1 MTHTND
7 AKHDFGTAQPQNP
20 YASYLVA
27 ASAGSGKTYQLSQRF
42 LYLVGAGAAPSS
54 ILTVTFTKKA
64 AGEMRARILE
74 EAACLAADPRK
85 QEAFTKQLR
94 RFHAAQASG
103 THKPPLAAT
112 EVARKVLASSQLLKI
127 STIDSLFLEWVSKF
141 PLESSAAMADPTGAQ
156 LPSPFQ
162 LISPMDARGLHRRA
176 WRGTCEILSRA
187 AKQGD
192 ERFAPMLRSLV
203 RDGLSDLEQ
212 RLIGLDRQDT
222 YLWYREMQAD
232 DGVAFLPH
240 RHELQDEG
248 EVVTQ
253 ITAAFAEVA
262 AVLAD
267 RGRAAAVTAALVARD
282 FDALLATGLLTKQEF
297 TISGTYIRGKKR
309 EQLTQEISHI
319 EACVQA
325 HISAGRLHQ
334 LSQEGHSHYQL
345 YGIYRLLRDQLKFQ
359 AGEVEFRDLVKGSYR
374 LLHGAGSAGVR
385 FLLSRTVHHV
395 MLDEFQDTSRLQW
408 GVFHELISQMLAGG
422 GNDEAS
428 GLSPTVFIVGDAKQ
442 SIYGFREADAA
453 VLGEA
458 QSSLAERLGLAP
470 LNDSYRTAQVVLDY
484 VNQAFHQGLGT
495 SFPRH
500 QTAQHGGAAFVPD
513 VGRVLIAPL
522 ITALNVD
529 AGTPGRGD
537 FDDAPSAKG
546 QGEGEGE
553 DEDEDPA
560 TQAGAEREATEVA
573 QLIAAMVRGDQNF
586 PVYDKEARGFRPLRA
601 QDCCILYRSTTKA
614 ALFAAALRREGIA
627 CQREEERGFF
637 SRPEIT
643 DACALLRFLALPGDT
658 VALATLLRSPLG
670 GVADTE
676 LLQVLAATQR
686 EAERTSQILGHIE
699 QVQPQLG
706 RTLQALLTATD
717 QLLPHAL
724 LLEALDQLDA
734 FAAFARVTHAEAE
747 ATLVRR
753 NLLRLVELVMRL
765 EGDGLTSLA
774 PLIERLGLLGGDD
787 ELGNAA
793 APADAVTLMTIHKAK
808 GLEFPCVFLVDTAR
822 PWGKQDLYWTQGTS
836 DNGRAGLYYIG
847 KKAAQPLRDRD
858 FEGLLAASAA
868 AVTSECQRLL
878 YVALTRSRQYLV
890 VSGHQVGGKQGL
902 ATTAMYQQLAEAASA
917 MPGLVHYT
925 LGGVSLSGI
934 SSVPDSGLSGEAVS
948 AAAKPIPALT
958 WHPTTGLP
966 REIVIASPSRHGGT
980 LGSGRSVLALDQ
992 SLGASL
998 AAAVGTFLHLGL
1010 EAFMSGKDFSP
1021 EAAWQAQLAPLHPPP
1036 TLQAQVFTEWVELRD
1051 DQALNALRE
1060 GARGIETELPL
1071 VHLDNDQM
1079 IVGTLDLLLE
1089 DDAGNLLIVDY
1100 KTTRFALPAG
1110 QIPDAA
1116 LTIFSRQR
1124 GYRDQ
1129 LADYTRA
1136 VRALYPGTTVT
1147 AAVYFTSLRRLV
1159 RLISTGEA
1167 GAPG

>member
-1 MTHTND
+1 MTQPTD

-74 EAACLAADPRK
+74 EAACLAADSRK
-85 QEAFTKQLR
+85 QESFTKQLG
-94 RFHAAQASG
+94 RFYAAQGSG
-103 THKPPLAAT
+103 THKPPVAAT

-141 PLESSAAMADPTGAQ
+141 PLESSAALADPAGAP

-240 RHELQDEG
+240 RHHLQDEG
-248 EVVTQ
+248 EVVGQ
-253 ITAAFAEVA
+253 IATAFAAVA

-267 RGRAAAVTAALVARD
+267 RGRAAAVTAALAARD
-282 FDALLATGLLTKQEF
+282 FASLLATGLLTKQEF

-325 HISAGRLHQ
+325 HVSAERLHQ
-334 LSQEGHSHYQL
+334 LSQEGQSHYQL

-408 GVFHELISQMLAGG
+408 GVFHELITQMLAGEG
-422 GNDEAS
+422 SDEAS

-458 QSSLAERLGLAP
+458 QSSLAERLALAP

-484 VNQAFHQGLGT
+484 VNQVFHQGLGAQ
-495 SFPRH
+495 FPRH
-500 QTAQHGGAAFVPD
+500 QTASHGGAAFVPD

-522 ITALNVD
+522 IAAVNVD
-529 AGTPGRGD
+529 ADTPSRED
-537 FDDAPSAKG
+537 FDEAPSAEG
-546 QGEGEGE
+546 Q
-553 DEDEDPA
+553 DDDEDPA
-560 TQAGAEREATEVA
+560 TGAGAEREATEVA

-658 VALATLLRSPLG
+658 VALATVLRSPLG

-686 EAERTSQILGHIE
+686 EAERTGKILELIE

-706 RTLQALLTATD
+706 KTLQSLLTATD

-724 LLEALDQLDA
+724 LLEALDRFDA
-734 FAAFARVTHAEAE
+734 FAAFARVAPEGAEAE

-753 NLLRLVELVMRL
+753 NLLRLVELVIRL

-774 PLIERLGLLGGDD
+774 PLIERLGLLAGDD

-822 PWGKQDLYWTQGTS
+822 PWGKQDLYWTQGSS
-836 DNGRAGLYYIG
+836 DSGRAGLYYIG
-847 KKAAQPLRDRD
+847 KKAAHPPSDRD

-890 VSGHQVGGKQGL
+890 VSGHQVGGRQGL
-902 ATTAMYQQLAEAASA
+902 ATTQMYHQLAEAVSA

-925 LGGVSLSGI
+925 LGGVSLSGV

-948 AAAKPIPALT
+948 AAATPIPALT
-958 WHPTTGLP
+958 WHPTSGLP

-980 LGSGRSVLALDQ
+980 LGTGRPVLALDQ
-992 SLGASL
+992 SLGTSL

-1010 EAFMSGKDFSP
+1010 EAFMSGKAFSP
-1021 EAAWQAQLAPLHPPP
+1021 DAAWQAQLAPLHPPP
-1036 TLQAQVFTEWVELRD
+1036 ELQAQVFAEWAELRD
-1051 DQALNALRE
+1051 DPALNALRE
-1060 GARGIETELPL
+1060 AARGIETELPL
-1071 VHLDNDQM
+1071 VHLDGDQM

-1089 DDAGNLLIVDY
+1089 DNAGNLLIVDY
-1100 KTTRFALPAG
+1100 KTTRFALPAT

-1124 GYRDQ
+1124 GYQDQ

-1159 RLISTGEA
+1159 RLISTGDTVTSR
-1167 GAPG
+1167 

>member
-1 MTHTND
+1 MTDTTG

-85 QEAFTKQLR
+85 QESFTKQLG
-94 RFHAAQASG
+94 RFHAAQGSG

-141 PLESSAAMADPTGAQ
+141 PLESSAAMADPAGAQ

-240 RHELQDEG
+240 RHKLQDEG
-248 EVVTQ
+248 EVVGQ
-253 ITAAFAEVA
+253 IAAAFAEVA

-267 RGRAAAVTAALVARD
+267 RGRAAAVTAALAARD
-282 FDALLATGLLTKQEF
+282 FAALLATGLLTKQDF

-458 QSSLAERLGLAP
+458 QSSLADRLALAP

-484 VNQAFHQGLGT
+484 VNQVFHQGLGAP
-495 SFPRH
+495 FPRH
-500 QTAQHGGAAFVPD
+500 QTAQHGGVPFVPD
-513 VGRVLIAPL
+513 VGRVLISPL
-522 ITALNVD
+522 ITALN
-529 AGTPGRGD
+529 AAPGAPSRLD
-537 FDDAPSAKG
+537 VDDAPKAED
-546 QGEGEGE
+546 QGE
-553 DEDEDPA
+553 DEDAA

-573 QLIAAMVRGDQNF
+573 QLIAAMVRGDQAF

-658 VALATLLRSPLG
+658 VALATVLRSPLG
-670 GVADTE
+670 GMADTE
-676 LLQVLAATQR
+676 LLHVLTATQR
-686 EAERTSQILGHIE
+686 EAERTSKILE
-699 QVQPQLG
+699 LTQQLQPQLG
-706 RTLQALLTATD
+706 KTLQSLLTATD
-717 QLLPHAL
+717 KLLPHGL
-724 LLEALDQLDA
+724 LLEALDRLDA

-753 NLLRLVELVMRL
+753 NLLRLVELVIRL

-774 PLIERLGLLGGDD
+774 PLIERLGLLGDDD

-836 DNGRAGLYYIG
+836 DTGRAGLYYIG
-847 KKAAQPLRDRD
+847 KKAVHPPRDHD
-858 FEGLLAASAA
+858 FDRLLAASAA

-902 ATTAMYQQLAEAASA
+902 ATTAMYHQLADAAST

-934 SSVPDSGLSGEAVS
+934 SSVPDSGLSDTAVS
-948 AAAKPIPALT
+948 AATKPIPALT
-958 WHPTTGLP
+958 WHPTSGLP

-980 LGSGRSVLALDQ
+980 LGAGRSVLALDQ

-998 AAAVGTFLHLGL
+998 AAAVGTFLHFGL
-1010 EAFMSGKDFSP
+1010 EAFMSGKAFSP
-1021 EAAWQAQLAPLHPPP
+1021 AAAWQAQVAPLHPPAA
-1036 TLQAQVFTEWVELRD
+1036 LQAQVFTEWAELQGD
-1051 DQALNALRE
+1051 ATLNGLRE

-1071 VHLDNDQM
+1071 VHLDHHQM

-1100 KTTRFALPAG
+1100 KTTRFALPAA

-1124 GYRDQ
+1124 GYQEQ

-1136 VRALYPGTTVT
+1136 VRALYPGPAVT

-1167 GAPG
+1167 VAPC